1 MTHILQLDASA
12 RPGRA
17 GTHEHGSHSR
27 NLTHRFVNRWQS
39 QRPGDTVTY
48 RDIGGTP
55 PSFIDQPWIEA
66 AFTSPERHESWMD
79 DTLAESDRLIDELV
93 AADILVIGA
102 PLYNFGM
109 PAALKAWV
117 DQVVRMGRTVEYNP
131 STPED
136 PFTPLLADRPRHAV
150 ILSSRGGTGFEPGG
164 ELAHMNHLEPG
175 LTTVLEFI
183 GITDVHCIAIE
194 NQEEGGDALAA
205 SVAEA
210 EQRVDALVARLQER
224 LQVEAKRTHE
234 VDDALRTS
242 QSLLSST

>member
-17 GTHEHGSHSR
+17 GIHEHGSHSR
-27 NLTHRFVNRWQS
+27 SLTHRFVSRWHAR
-39 QRPGDTVTY
+39 RPGDTVTH
-48 RDIGGTP
+48 RDIGDTP
-55 PSFIDQPWIEA
+55 PSFIDQRWIQA
-66 AFTSPERHESWMD
+66 AFASPEKHEPWMD

-117 DQVVRMGRTVEYNP
+117 DLIVRMGRTVEYDP
-131 STPED
+131 STPEA
-136 PFTPLLADRPRHAV
+136 PFTALLADRPRHAV
-150 ILSSRGGTGFEPGG
+150 ILSSRGGVGFEPGG

-183 GITDVHCIAIE
+183 GITNVHSIAIE
-194 NQEEGGDALAA
+194 NQEEGGEVLAQ

-210 EQRVDALVARLQER
+210 ERRVDELVLALQGTLTKATP
-224 LQVEAKRTHE
+224 AM
-234 VDDALRTS
+234 TS
-242 QSLLSST
+242 SSLVGSM

>member
-27 NLTHRFVNRWQS
+27 NLTHRFVERWQS
-39 QRPGDTVTY
+39 RRPGDTITY
-48 RDIGGTP
+48 RDVGGTP
-55 PSFIDQPWIEA
+55 PSFIDQPWIQA
-66 AFTSPERHESWMD
+66 AFTPAQQQEPWMA
-79 DTLAESDRLIDELV
+79 DTLAESDRLIDELI

-117 DQVVRMGRTVEYNP
+117 DQVVRMDRTVSYDP

-150 ILSSRGGTGFEPGG
+150 ILSSRGGAGFDPHG
-164 ELAHMNHLEPG
+164 EMAHMNHLEPA
-175 LTTVLEFI
+175 LSTVLEFI
-183 GITDVHCIAIE
+183 GISNIHSVAIE

-205 SVAEA
+205 SVVAA
-210 EQRVDALVARLQER
+210 EQRVDALVARLQG
-224 LQVEAKRTHE
+224 
-234 VDDALRTS
+234 TS
-242 QSLLSST
+242 QAAPKPELA

>member
-27 NLTHRFVNRWQS
+27 NLTHRFVERWQS
-39 QRPGDTVTY
+39 RRPRDTVTY
-48 RDIGGTP
+48 RDVGGTP
-55 PSFIDQPWIEA
+55 PSFIDQPWIQA
-66 AFTSPERHESWMD
+66 AFTAAEQQESWMA
-79 DTLAESDRLIDELV
+79 DTLAESDRLIDELI
-93 AADILVIGA
+93 AADVLVIGA

-117 DQVVRMGRTVEYNP
+117 DQVVRMDRTVAYDP

-164 ELAHMNHLEPG
+164 ELAHMNHLEPS

-183 GITDVHCIAIE
+183 GITNIHSVAIE
-194 NQEEGGDALAA
+194 NQEEGGEALAA

-210 EQRVDALVARLQER
+210 KRRVDALVARLQETFQMTTANGSNE
-224 LQVEAKRTHE
+224 LDDVLAEQVKSETA
-234 VDDALRTS
+234 
-242 QSLLSST
+242 

>member
-27 NLTHRFVNRWQS
+27 NLTHRFVSQWQS
-39 QRPGDTVTY
+39 RRPG
-48 RDIGGTP
+48 
-55 PSFIDQPWIEA
+55 
-66 AFTSPERHESWMD
+66 
-79 DTLAESDRLIDELV
+79 
-93 AADILVIGA
+93 
-102 PLYNFGM
+102 
-109 PAALKAWV
+109 
-117 DQVVRMGRTVEYNP
+117 
-131 STPED
+131 D

-183 GITDVHCIAIE
+183 GITNVHCIAIE

-224 LQVEAKRTHE
+224 LKVTARRTE
-234 VDDALRTS
+234 KPGDTPLTA
-242 QSLLSST
+242 QSLLGST

>member
-1 MTHILQLDASA
+1 MIHILQLDASA

-27 NLTHRFVNRWQS
+27 NLTHGFVSRWQS
-39 QRPGDTVTY
+39 RRPGDTVTY
-48 RDIGGTP
+48 RDIGGAP
-55 PSFIDQPWIEA
+55 PSFIDQPWIQA
-66 AFTSPERHESWMD
+66 AFASPDQYEPWMD
-79 DTLAESDRLIDELV
+79 NTLAESNQLIDELI

-117 DQVVRMGRTVEYNP
+117 DLVVRMGRTVEYDP

-150 ILSSRGGTGFEPGG
+150 ILSSRGSAGFEPGG
-164 ELAHMNHLEPG
+164 NLAHMNHLEPA

-183 GITDVHCIAIE
+183 GITHVHSIAIE
-194 NQEEGGDALAA
+194 NQEEGGDALTA
-205 SVAEA
+205 SIAKA
-210 EQRVDALVARLQER
+210 EQRLDELVTGLLEALHPA
-224 LQVEAKRTHE
+224 
-234 VDDALRTS
+234 ALLSRSET
-242 QSLLSST
+242 LLSST

>member
-17 GTHEHGSHSR
+17 GSHEHGSHSR
-27 NLTHRFVNRWQS
+27 SLTHRFVTQWQS

-55 PSFIDQPWIEA
+55 PSFIDQRWIQA
-66 AFTSPERHESWMD
+66 AFASPEQHEPWMD
-79 DTLAESDRLIDELV
+79 DTLSESDQLIDELV

-117 DQVVRMGRTVEYNP
+117 DLVVRMGRTVEYDP
-131 STPED
+131 STPAA

-150 ILSSRGGTGFEPGG
+150 ILSSRGGAGFNPGG
-164 ELAHMNHLEPG
+164 ELAHMNHLEPA

-183 GITDVHCIAIE
+183 GITNVHNIAVE
-194 NQEEGGDALAA
+194 NQEEGGDVLAA
-205 SVAEA
+205 SVADA
-210 EQRVDALVARLQER
+210 ELQVDALVARLTRPGSDQR
-224 LQVEAKRTHE
+224 QGQARGPLGQAVAG
-234 VDDALRTS
+234 V
-242 QSLLSST
+242 